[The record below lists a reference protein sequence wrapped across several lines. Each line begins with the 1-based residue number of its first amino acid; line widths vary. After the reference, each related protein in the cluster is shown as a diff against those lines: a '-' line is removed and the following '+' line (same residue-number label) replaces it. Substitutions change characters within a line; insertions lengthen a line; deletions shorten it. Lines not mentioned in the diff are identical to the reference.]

1 MKALLAQLPLLKNV
15 LTDYR
20 VIITFV
26 GFILVLI
33 IAGGIANYTKKPRK
47 QKKKKNII
55 VVSQPAPAQ
64 EGEEG
69 TETEGSAEE
78 TE

>member
-26 GFILVLI
+26 GFILILM
-33 IAGGIANYTKKPRK
+33 IAGGIANYTKKPR
-47 QKKKKNII
+47 QPKKKKNVII
-55 VVSQPAPAQ
+55 VAQPAPVQ
-64 EGEEG
+64 EGEETG
-69 TETEGSAEE
+69 ETSEE
-78 TE
+78 DDTVE